1 MRVSLYEG
9 HSIFRSSPKSK
20 LTSRTLSPKQ
30 RFERENRLYTYFLLR
45 PIGRWWLRWAVKLGI
60 SPNQVSL
67 ATLLAVVV
75 GLALVATGGKAL
87 ALSGVLVLHVGLV
100 LDNLDGD
107 LARVTGR
114 TSPKGEFLD
123 AIIGYAY
130 GSLVLPA
137 VGMGVAR
144 GPDLAIDTFTDIVEI
159 ESGIFVL
166 VGLWAGIVFALTR
179 LVSLRFRMIF
189 GTSLGLGSGKLRR
202 LSLNL
207 VDVLP
212 LLLLIGAGVSVMSV
226 VLVMYAA
233 YYLAGLIYNTLACY
247 ARAGSGI
254 SGNQG

>member
-1 MRVSLYEG
+1 MA
-9 HSIFRSSPKSK
+9 IDQNA
-20 LTSRTLSPKQ
+20 PKQ
-30 RFERENRLYTYFLLR
+30 RWEREHRLYSYFLLR
-45 PIGRWWLRWAVKLGI
+45 PLDRLCLPWAVKLGVT
-60 SPNQVSL
+60 PNQVSI
-67 ATLLAVVV
+67 ATLVAVIA
-75 GLALVATGGKAL
+75 GLVLVATGGTAF

-114 TSPKGEFLD
+114 TSPQGEFLD

-130 GSLVLPA
+130 GALVLPA

-144 GPDLAIDTFTDIVEI
+144 GPDRAIEAFTDIVEI

-189 GTSLGLGSGKLRR
+189 GPSLGVGSGKLRR

-233 YYLAGLIYNTLACY
+233 YYLTGLMYIILASY